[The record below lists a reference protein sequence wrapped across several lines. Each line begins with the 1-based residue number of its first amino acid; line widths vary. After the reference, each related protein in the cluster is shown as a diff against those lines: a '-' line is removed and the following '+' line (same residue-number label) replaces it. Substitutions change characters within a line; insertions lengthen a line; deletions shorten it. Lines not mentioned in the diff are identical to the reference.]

1 MYPEGVNSLSPR
13 LAALLIALGI
23 SLFAFGGTSLAASQG
38 VLERSG
44 SDSPGQSD
52 NPSNDDNGVEGE
64 FGSGGGENPTGDT
77 SPTATPGQG
86 AALPS
91 ADTAATK
98 GSTSQAAALPFTGY
112 LAIPV
117 LLTAIVMLGTGF
129 LLRRRSV

>member
-1 MYPEGVNSLSPR
+1 MYPDGVNSLSPR
-13 LAALLIALGI
+13 LTALVIALGL
-23 SLFAFGGTSLAASQG
+23 SLFAFAGTSLAASQG

-44 SDSPGQSD
+44 SDSPGQTD
-52 NPSNDDNGVEGE
+52 NPSSDDNGVEGE
-64 FGSGGGENPTGDT
+64 FGSGGGDAPSGDT
-77 SPTATPGQG
+77 SPAATKGQG

-91 ADTAATK
+91 ADTAAK

-117 LLTAIVMLGTGF
+117 LLIAIVMLGTGF